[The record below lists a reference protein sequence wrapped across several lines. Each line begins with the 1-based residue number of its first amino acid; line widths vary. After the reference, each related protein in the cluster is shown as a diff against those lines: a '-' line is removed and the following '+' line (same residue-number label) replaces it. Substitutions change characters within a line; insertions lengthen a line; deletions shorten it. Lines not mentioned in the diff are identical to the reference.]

1 MSGRSGLKKILTNHL
16 RPLSE
21 WCRVVDMN
29 KEMART
35 AWLTIKAQYEAAI
48 AAWGW
53 DDARTIELEDAEA
66 EASDLY
72 ISLAA

>member
-1 MSGRSGLKKILTNHL
+1 
-16 RPLSE
+16 
-21 WCRVVDMN
+21 MN